1 MIREPVYLLQTDYLS
16 MKFILVS
23 IFTTLLL
30 TVSLISC
37 GNSSEEPKNPLPTK
51 QLTTGLYGNTNFVF
65 PELTDEAKIEV
76 SHWGAYEDFEIEVKS
91 INGNN
96 VEELQIRTRQ
106 LVSHIDSLTKKI
118 PDTLNTRAISSR
130 VIVVKTRSELLAQE
144 VNKSRIDSLQ
154 LQNYFNEMNISVKNL
169 IIQINE
175 KFQKDAI
182 DLQRFTNEKQE
193 LEKQK
198 RFLDS
203 VYQIELKDI
212 NKKTNQSKQP

>member
-1 MIREPVYLLQTDYLS
+1 
-16 MKFILVS
+16 MKFTIVS
-23 IFTTLLL
+23 LFTILLL
-30 TVSLISC
+30 SFTLISC
-37 GNSSEEPKNPLPTK
+37 GNSSEEPKNLLPTK
-51 QLTTGLYGNTNFVF
+51 QLTTDLYGNTNFVF

-76 SHWGAYEDFEIEVKS
+76 SHWGAYEDFDTEVKS

-96 VEELQIRTRQ
+96 VEELQIRTSQ

-118 PDTLNTRAISSR
+118 PDTLNTHAISSR

-154 LQNYFNEMNISVKNL
+154 LQNYFDEMNTSVKNL
-169 IIQINE
+169 IVQINE

-182 DLQRFTNEKQE
+182 DLQRITNEKQE

-198 RFLDS
+198 RFIDS
-203 VYQIELKDI
+203 VYQIELQD
-212 NKKTNQSKQP
+212 KKSNNP

>member
-1 MIREPVYLLQTDYLS
+1 
-16 MKFILVS
+16 MKF
-23 IFTTLLL
+23 T
-30 TVSLISC
+30 TVSLITILLLSFTLFSC
-37 GNSSEEPKNPLPTK
+37 GNSSEESKNPLPTK

-96 VEELQIRTRQ
+96 VEELQIRTSQ

-154 LQNYFNEMNISVKNL
+154 LQNYFDEMNISVKNL
-169 IIQINE
+169 IVQINE

-182 DLQRFTNEKQE
+182 DLQRITNEKQE
-193 LEKQK
+193 LGKQK

-203 VYQIELKDI
+203 VYQIELQDKRKKI
-212 NKKTNQSKQP
+212 NQ